1 MSIVERALERLKHDT
16 SGSRA
21 RRVFGRVVEVVPSQ
35 LATGRLISIDEEALR
50 VSGLLAP
57 KHQERELASQY
68 RHIKRPLIAA
78 ALGKGQEPV
87 ANGRLVMLTSSLPGD
102 GKTFTTINLAFSMAM
117 EKELH
122 IVLVDGDVAK
132 PQISKMFGVDAE
144 RGLLDLVIDPA
155 IDPERL
161 ILPTDVPNLSLLPAG
176 TRSDRAT
183 ELLASERMVEALNG
197 LLHRNCRRMFL
208 FDSPPLLLSTEAS
221 ALADVVGQ
229 IVVVVRA
236 GFTEEHVLQ
245 DALSRLPEDQSPSL
259 VLNQATQKSAGYYYY
274 GYGVPERSGAD
285 AGDR

>member
-1 MSIVERALERLKHDT
+1 MSIVERALERLKHDA
-16 SGSRA
+16 SGPRA
-21 RRVFGRVVEVVPSQ
+21 RRVFGRVVEGVPSQ
-35 LATGRLISIDEEALR
+35 FATGRLISIDEEALR
-50 VSGLLAP
+50 VAGLLAP

-78 ALGKGQEPV
+78 AVGKGQEPV
-87 ANGRLVMLTSSLPGD
+87 ANGRLIMLTSSLPGD

-144 RGLLDLVIDPA
+144 RGLLDVVIDPT

-176 TRSDRAT
+176 TRSERAT
-183 ELLASERMVEALNG
+183 ELLASERMVEALDG
-197 LLHRNCRRMFL
+197 LLHRNGRRIFL

-245 DALSRLPEDQSPSL
+245 DALSRLPEDQTPAL
-259 VLNQATQKSAGYYYY
+259 VLNQATQKSAGYYCY

-285 AGDR
+285 VGDK